1 LFVITVALPGIVTST
16 ALNTTA
22 ESAVLTHQV
31 ISPSSV
37 NSLKA
42 KLSFLST
49 GRIQNSIA
57 PLLVG
62 RLTEMPRTSV
72 LLRSKTPSFIVTMIV
87 TIPFTTIL
95 IDEVG
100 DFTIK
105 TG

>member
-1 LFVITVALPGIVTST
+1 LFVVTVALPGIVTST
-16 ALNTTA
+16 ALSTTA
-22 ESAVLTHQV
+22 VFVVSTHQA

-57 PLLVG
+57 PSLVG
-62 RLTEMPRTSV
+62 RLTEMLRTSA
-72 LLRSKTPSFIVTMIV
+72 LLRSKTLSFIVTMTV
-87 TIPFTTIL
+87 TILFTIIL

>member
-1 LFVITVALPGIVTST
+1 M
-16 ALNTTA
+16 
-22 ESAVLTHQV
+22 HQAT
-31 ISPSSV
+31 SPSSV
-37 NSLKA
+37 NSLRE

-49 GRIQNSIA
+49 GKTLNSIV

-62 RLTEMPRTSV
+62 KLTEMPRTSAS
-72 LLRSKTPSFIVTMIV
+72 LKSKRLFFIATMTV
-87 TIPFTTIL
+87 TILFTIIL

>member
-1 LFVITVALPGIVTST
+1 LSVVTVALPGIVTST
-16 ALNTTA
+16 ALSTTA
-22 ESAVLTHQV
+22 AFVAFTHQV
-31 ISPSSV
+31 TSLSSV

-49 GRIQNSIA
+49 GRIQNFIA
-57 PLLVG
+57 PSLVG
-62 RLTEMPRTSV
+62 RLTEMLRTSV
-72 LLRSKTPSFIVTMIV
+72 LLRSRTLSFIVTMTV
-87 TIPFTTIL
+87 TILSTTIL